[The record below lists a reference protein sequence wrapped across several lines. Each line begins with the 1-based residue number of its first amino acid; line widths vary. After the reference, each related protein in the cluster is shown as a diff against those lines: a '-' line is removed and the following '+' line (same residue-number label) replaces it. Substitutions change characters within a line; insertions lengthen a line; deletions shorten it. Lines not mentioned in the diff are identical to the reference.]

1 MTDKA
6 ITNSARAG
14 KREEIVPLVSVA
26 AMIAALFAGS
36 TALTP
41 LYGIYREVFG
51 FSQVTLTLVYAI
63 YVIGNLAALLLSGR
77 VSDVIGRRPTVLVAV
92 AVTVISAILFLL
104 AHNLATLE
112 IARVLSGL
120 GIGVGV
126 GSGTAWLS
134 ELIATEDK
142 TYASMIAT
150 GTNFVGLGIGALI
163 AGLLAEY
170 APLPLRLTFVV
181 YLAALGVVAVLIWRT
196 PETVREPGQLA
207 GVSFRPRLGLPREV
221 RTHFVAPAVTG
232 FGAMALVGFFAALA
246 PGVLARDLHIT
257 NHAAAGAVFFELALL
272 AALTIALTGRLA
284 SRSAM
289 LSALAL
295 MPPAVVLVVAAQ
307 WFGSLGVMLVAT
319 ALCGIAAALGYRG
332 SLQVVNQIAP
342 PTRRAEIAS
351 VYFICCFC
359 GNALPVVG
367 IGIISTLASAI
378 AASLAFAGMIVIF
391 ALTALGFGMRYGG

>member
-1 MTDKA
+1 MTQKA
-6 ITNSARAG
+6 TSLAPQGN
-14 KREEIVPLVSVA
+14 REDIVALVSVA

-41 LYGIYREVFG
+41 LYVIYREAFG

-63 YVIGNLAALLLSGR
+63 YVVGNLAALLLFGR
-77 VSDVIGRRPTVLVAV
+77 VSDVVGRRPAVLIAV
-92 AVTVISAILFLL
+92 AVTVASAALFLFARSL
-104 AHNLATLE
+104 ASLE

-134 ELIATEDK
+134 ELVATEDK
-142 TYASMIAT
+142 TFASMIAT
-150 GTNFVGLGIGALI
+150 GTNFVGLGIGALV

-170 APLPLRLTFVV
+170 APLPLRLTFIV
-181 YLAALGVVAVLIWRT
+181 YLAALGIVAVLIWHT
-196 PETVREPGQLA
+196 PETVRKPGRLA
-207 GVSFRPRLGLPREV
+207 DVSFRPRLGLPPEV
-221 RTHFVAPAVTG
+221 RPHFVAPAVTG

-246 PGVLARDLHIT
+246 PGVLVRDLHIA
-257 NHAAAGAVFFELALL
+257 NHAAAGALFFELAVM
-272 AALTIALTGRLA
+272 AAVTIGLTGRLA
-284 SRSAM
+284 SRHAM
-289 LSALAL
+289 LAALAL

-307 WFGSLGVMLVAT
+307 WYGSLGIMLVAT

-367 IGIISTLASAI
+367 IGVITTMAGATVASF
-378 AASLAFAGMIVIF
+378 AFAGMIVVF
-391 ALTALGFGMRYGG
+391 ALTAIGFGMKYKG

>member
-1 MTDKA
+1 MTHKT
-6 ITNSARAG
+6 ITGLAPAG
-14 KREEIVPLVSVA
+14 KREDIVPLISVA

-41 LYGIYREVFG
+41 LYVIYREAFG
-51 FSQVTLTLVYAI
+51 FSQVMLTVVYAI
-63 YVIGNLAALLLSGR
+63 YVIGNLAALLLFGR

-92 AVTVISAILFLL
+92 AVTVASAALFLFARSL
-104 AHNLATLE
+104 ASLE

-142 TYASMIAT
+142 TFASMITT
-150 GTNFVGLGIGALI
+150 GTNFVGLGIGALV

-170 APLPLRLTFVV
+170 APLPLHLTFIV

-196 PETVREPGQLA
+196 RETVRQTGRLA
-207 GVSFRPRLGLPREV
+207 DVSFRPRLGLPPEV
-221 RTHFVAPAVTG
+221 RPHFVAPAVTG

-246 PGVLARDLHIT
+246 PGVLVKDLHIA
-257 NHAAAGAVFFELALL
+257 NHAAAGALFFELALM

-284 SRSAM
+284 SRRAM
-289 LSALAL
+289 LTALAL
-295 MPPAVVLVVAAQ
+295 MPPAAVLVVAAQ
-307 WFGSLGVMLVAT
+307 WFGSLGIMLVAT

-342 PTRRAEIAS
+342 PARRAEIAS

-367 IGIISTLASAI
+367 IGGISTLVGAG

-391 ALTALGFGMRYGG
+391 ALTALGFGMKYRR